1 METVAQWFARNGA
14 TVDPVTEKAAATVAG
29 RAYTERRRVDVDV
42 SDLEDDDMT
51 YENEPLVDA
60 DDEGIDP
67 EQELPALGDGADVP
81 LVQETGYRPD
91 PAEARQL
98 LAQAIAEFEAA
109 GQMVI
114 GPKDFTDW
122 CDRNGYSRPW
132 VSERLKE
139 AYLEGRLADA
149 GRGRWRIVPQMSNA

>member
-1 METVAQWFARNGA
+1 MDAPDSE
-14 TVDPVTEKAAATVAG
+14 
-29 RAYTERRRVDVDV
+29 
-42 SDLEDDDMT
+42 DDMT
-51 YENEPLVDA
+51 DETEPLVDSE
-60 DDEGIDP
+60 DEGIDP
-67 EQELPALGDGADVP
+67 EQELPELGAGADVP
-81 LVQETGYRPD
+81 LVQETGHKPD
-91 PAEARQL
+91 PAEARHL
-98 LAQAIAEFEAA
+98 LAQAITSFENE
-109 GQMVI
+109 GRMVI

>member
-29 RAYTERRRVDVDV
+29 RAYTERRRVDVDAP
-42 SDLEDDDMT
+42 DMEDDDMIDD
-51 YENEPLVDA
+51 NEPLVDE
-60 DDEGIDP
+60 DDEHIDP
-67 EQELPALGDGADVP
+67 EQELPEAVDGDDVP

-98 LAQAIAEFEAA
+98 LAQAINEFEAE
-109 GQMVI
+109 GRMVI
-114 GPKDFTDW
+114 GPKDFREW
-122 CDRNGYSRPW
+122 CDQHQLSRPW
-132 VSERLKE
+132 VSARLAE
-139 AYLEGRLADA
+139 AYQEGRLADA